1 MGHVNETLAR
11 TVVYGLLAGAS
22 PLIFAA
28 TLVVLRSN
36 RARLNG
42 AIFAGAF
49 LLGGLALVLVV
60 MAIGSVAA
68 PGPGGS
74 RTAAALLEL
83 VLGLVLL
90 AAGASVRRGSAP
102 PASEAG
108 GRTQAVLDRL
118 ARLTPAAAFPAG
130 LLLGIGGPK
139 RLTIGVV
146 AASTIAAA
154 DLTTQQ
160 NLGAAALYV
169 SVASVL
175 VWGPVAV
182 YLVAGRRSRA
192 WLAQAEA
199 WLTARSRLLAVVSLL
214 AFGALLVVDALVELL

>member
-1 MGHVNETLAR
+1 
-11 TVVYGLLAGAS
+11 
-22 PLIFAA
+22 
-28 TLVVLRSN
+28 
-36 RARLNG
+36 
-42 AIFAGAF
+42 
-49 LLGGLALVLVV
+49 
-60 MAIGSVAA
+60 
-68 PGPGGS
+68 
-74 RTAAALLEL
+74 
-83 VLGLVLL
+83 
-90 AAGASVRRGSAP
+90 
-102 PASEAG
+102 
-108 GRTQAVLDRL
+108 
-118 ARLTPAAAFPAG
+118 
-130 LLLGIGGPK
+130 
-139 RLTIGVV
+139 LTIGVV